1 MVTITNHTYIITP
14 SSLSFILHCLRFQ
27 QSAPL
32 FPILSYSTNIS
43 PSSFKSP
50 SFPYSLSE
58 GNRKK
63 IRTVR
68 NPYPISQNS
77 FLKWDFRPVLIFF
90 SVLLIVLFLTFLF
103 FHHRTVFTLSSTNL
117 QVLDYSILM
126 LLPFLLCR
134 MDSVIYWASICMSE
148 FQLQHILEFYN
159 ASSN

>member
-58 GNRKK
+58 VNREK

-77 FLKWDFRPVLIFF
+77 FREMGFSTCSDIFF
-90 SVLLIVLFLTFLF
+90 SVYLSCSFSPSFCFIIVLYSLCHQLIYKFLIIQF
-103 FHHRTVFTLSSTNL
+103 
-117 QVLDYSILM
+117 
-126 LLPFLLCR
+126 
-134 MDSVIYWASICMSE
+134 
-148 FQLQHILEFYN
+148 
-159 ASSN
+159 